1 MSARTILMVAGEASA
16 DMHAAQVIR
25 TLRALMPGCR
35 FVGMGGP
42 WMRQE
47 GMECTWGMDELS
59 VMGFTDVARRMRHIY
74 RVFAGI
80 KEFMETQRP
89 SLFIPVDLPDFNMR
103 LCRHARDLGIRV
115 LYYIAPQ
122 AWAWRRSRARTL
134 ARITDGLAVIFP
146 FEEAFFRASGV
157 DARYVGHPFMEKA
170 GQGEGSA
177 ASWPPRRMGMLPG
190 SRRHE
195 ISRILP
201 VMMDA
206 KRRIARTHPDL
217 DWFLP
222 VASGIDAATVRTLT
236 DPDVRL
242 ADALPEVDLAMVK
255 SGTSSLEVAL
265 RGTPGVICYKTSL
278 VNYLLARFFVRIHHI
293 GMPNII
299 AGSTVMPELIQGD
312 LTGESLAQTMLAYLE
327 DRGRFETARQACTG
341 LRHVLGPKKA
351 SAEVARWACELL
363 EAA

>member
-1 MSARTILMVAGEASA
+1 MSECTILMVAGEASA
-16 DMHAAQVIR
+16 DAHAAQVIR
-25 TLRALMPGCR
+25 ALRALMPHCR

-42 WMRQE
+42 RMQE
-47 GMECTWGMDELS
+47 AGMECAWGMDELS
-59 VMGFTDVARRMRHIY
+59 VMGFTDVARRIRHIY

-80 KEFMETQRP
+80 KELMGTQRP

-157 DARYVGHPFMEKA
+157 NARYVGHPFMEDA
-170 GQGEGSA
+170 GQIPGSMS
-177 ASWPPRRMGMLPG
+177 SWPPRRIAMLPG

-206 KRRIARTHPDL
+206 KRRIALTHPGL
-217 DWFLP
+217 DWVLP
-222 VASGIDAATVRTLT
+222 VARGIDPAAVRVLT

-242 ADALPEVDLAMVK
+242 ADSLPEVDLAMVK
-255 SGTSSLEVAL
+255 SGTSSLEVAI
-265 RGTPGVICYKTSL
+265 RGAPGVICYKTSL
-278 VNYLLARFFVRIHHI
+278 VNYLLARIFVKIHHI

-299 AGSTVMPELIQGD
+299 AGSTVMPELIQAD

-351 SAEVARWACELL
+351 STEVARWARELL